1 MHVFSIDETISN
13 QAPRCFNNPWGAG
26 VGRRLLTGGRGKIK
40 CKIKSQT
47 HRIGNPRAQNAF
59 PPHGSQLYPNDS
71 TSANKTTIKCFCS
84 GKLQLKTKTAAK
96 LRIRTAKEK
105 KKTKVL
111 ERDSWLDV
119 QGVRQRKILTTRQRE
134 VANCK
139 YSTET
144 KTALA
149 TPDLTQL
156 AGEQNNTN
164 VCRPA
169 IPNVSNLRAYASNAF
184 ESIHEK

>member
-1 MHVFSIDETISN
+1 M
-13 QAPRCFNNPWGAG
+13 PLPW
-26 VGRRLLTGGRGKIK
+26 
-40 CKIKSQT
+40 Q
-47 HRIGNPRAQNAF
+47 
-59 PPHGSQLYPNDS
+59 
-71 TSANKTTIKCFCS
+71 TTIKNKDR
-84 GKLQLKTKTAAK
+84 GKTQNPNGEG
-96 LRIRTAKEK
+96 KE
-105 KKTKVL
+105 KTKVL